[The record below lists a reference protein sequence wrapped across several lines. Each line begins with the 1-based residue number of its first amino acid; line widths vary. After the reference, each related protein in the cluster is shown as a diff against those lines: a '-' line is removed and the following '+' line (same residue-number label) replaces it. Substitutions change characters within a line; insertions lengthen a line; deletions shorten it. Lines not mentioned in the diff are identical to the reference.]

1 MEYDIMYNYNNERLF
16 IEVVQMVFLCS
27 GLIVHR
33 ASVPKK

>member
-1 MEYDIMYNYNNERLF
+1 MYNYNNESLF
-16 IEVVQMVFLCS
+16 IKVVEMAFLSS